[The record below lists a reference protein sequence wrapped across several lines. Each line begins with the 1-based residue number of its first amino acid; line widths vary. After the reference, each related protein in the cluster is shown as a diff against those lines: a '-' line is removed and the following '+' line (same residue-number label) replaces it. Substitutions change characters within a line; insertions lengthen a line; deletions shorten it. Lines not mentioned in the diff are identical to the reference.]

1 MKPCSRNALH
11 SNNLLQQV
19 GFGSKNTTA
28 SIKGSVKKLGQNYQK
43 TTVVLYNKLNLQ
55 PIAVQKPDSSG
66 DYKILGLNTE
76 LKTFIVALDRN
87 QQYNAV
93 IQDNVV
99 PK

>member
-1 MKPCSRNALH
+1 MKPCSHKALH

-19 GFGSKNTTA
+19 GFGSKNTAA
-28 SIKGSVKKLGQNYQK
+28 SIKGSVKKLGQKYHE

-55 PIAVQKPDSSG
+55 PIAVQKPNFNG
-66 DYKILGLNTE
+66 DYKFLGLNTD